1 MLRSLVDASSQG
13 FFRHRRVCSQI
24 LGCEGSMGKQYDE
37 IDHGLEEFIG
47 RQHVF
52 FVATAPTSLEGHL
65 NISPKGLNTFRVL
78 GPRSV
83 AYLDLTGS
91 GIETVAH
98 VRENGRLTIM
108 FCGFEDRPLIVR
120 LHGRAR
126 VVEPTDA
133 EWNDLIAKFT
143 EYPGAR
149 CIVVLDLQRIAD
161 SCGWAVP
168 VLEYRGERSQ
178 LLDYANN
185 KGPEGLERYRILNN
199 AKSIDGLDGLP
210 IHPGA

>member
-1 MLRSLVDASSQG
+1 
-13 FFRHRRVCSQI
+13 
-24 LGCEGSMGKQYDE
+24 MGKQYEAIDE
-37 IDHGLEEFIG
+37 KLQDFIG

-65 NISPKGLNTFRVL
+65 NISPKGLNTFRIL
-78 GPRSV
+78 SPSSV

-108 FCGFEDRPLIVR
+108 FCGFDDRPLIVR

-126 VVEPTDA
+126 VVQPADA
-133 EWNDLIAKFT
+133 EWDDLIAKFT

-149 CIVVLDLQRIAD
+149 CIVVLDLERIAD

-178 LLDYANN
+178 LIDYAIN
-185 KGPEGLERYRILNN
+185 KGPEGLESYRALKN
-199 AKSIDGLDGLP
+199 ATSIDGLAGLR
-210 IHPGA
+210 